1 MQLHAVIDGPD
12 DAPTLVLGGSLGST
26 LEMWDLQIPVLA
38 GPLRVVRYDHRGHG
52 GSPTVPGPYTL
63 DDLGG
68 DVVALLDDLG
78 LGRVH
83 IGGLSLG
90 GMVSMWL
97 AVNAP
102 ERVDRMAVLCTSAR
116 LGPASMW
123 EERAAIVR
131 AQGTAAIAPMIVG
144 RWFTPA
150 LAATRPD
157 LIAEYEGMLE
167 GIDAEGYASC
177 CAAIAAMDLLDDLA
191 SVRAP
196 TLVIAGADDP
206 ATPPEHGEAI
216 TDRIPAAHLEVVA
229 GAAHFANVEQPD
241 EVSALLLAHFCG
253 AGEPA

>member
-1 MQLHAVIDGPD
+1 MLLHSVIDGPD

-26 LEMWDLQIPVLA
+26 LDMWDLQIPALA

-68 DVVALLDDLG
+68 DVVALLDHLG

-83 IGGLSLG
+83 VGGLSLG

-97 AVNAP
+97 AINAP
-102 ERVDRMAVLCTSAR
+102 DRVDRMAVLCTSAK

-123 EERAAIVR
+123 EERAATVR
-131 AQGTAAIAPMIVG
+131 AHGTSAIAPTIVG

-157 LIAEYEGMLE
+157 LIAEYEGMLK
-167 GIDAEGYASC
+167 GIDAEGYALC
-177 CAAIAAMDLLDDLA
+177 CAAIAAMDLLDELPT
-191 SVRAP
+191 VGVP

-206 ATPPEHGEAI
+206 ATPPPHGQAI
-216 TDRIPAAHLEVVA
+216 ADRIPGARLQVVD

-241 EVSALLLAHFCG
+241 AVNALLLAHFCG
-253 AGEPA
+253 TGEPA